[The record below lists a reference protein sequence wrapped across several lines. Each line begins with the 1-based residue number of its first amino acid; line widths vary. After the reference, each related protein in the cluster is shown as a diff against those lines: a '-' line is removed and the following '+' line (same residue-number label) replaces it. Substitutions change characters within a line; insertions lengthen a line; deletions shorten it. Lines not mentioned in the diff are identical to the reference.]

1 LTIGHLL
8 VLEQL
13 PRVPKQPNIL
23 DDSKLEGFMSAL
35 TSIFSWLGRFL
46 KKVRSIVLDLGTALV
61 VMFVVIAIIEAL
73 TASGPDVEDPSGK
86 ALLIDPAGTVVDQEV
101 FNSESLL
108 TTVTDAS
115 SIQIQTRDLIKL
127 IRAAAE
133 DDSIPAVVVD
143 FSSTGFAGPTTAI
156 NIAKELKALRD
167 SGKRVI
173 AFNDRLSTTSYLM
186 ASQASEVWVH
196 PVGSIS
202 VRGLGGMRNYNKD
215 LFENLKITIHNYSQG
230 DFKSAT
236 ETSWRSSMSENDR
249 MQREALLFPIWEEMK
264 SLMAEGRGIESDD
277 IQSFADNYVGFFGE
291 AAIGNIAYAQAN
303 NLIDGTK
310 SFPEFRKYMIE
321 EFGLDEEAETETY
334 KTISYAEYA
343 KQLTDDSADS
353 GNQIAVITA
362 EGVIREGEISQ
373 GVAGANGVVKQI
385 RKAHEDE
392 STKAIVF
399 RVNSPGGSIIASE
412 MMRDELL
419 AAKRKGIKVIVSMGD
434 YAASGGVYISTPA
447 DYIFAEPTTITG
459 SIGVAIALPT
469 LENAMD
475 YIGVNFD
482 GVVTSKHGGWDP
494 TQAIDDDLDKIF
506 ASWGSEAYDRFINF
520 VAESRSQTYDDI
532 KAIAGGRVWIATSAK
547 DIGLVDEIGGIDDAL
562 TYAASLAELEDYQ
575 VEYYG
580 QELSP
585 EEMILKELLE
595 QLDVSIGEPKVLS
608 ALDGIAR
615 LYDTFIDIHEPKAL
629 LTCKDCLV
637 DLD

>member
-1 LTIGHLL
+1 M
-8 VLEQL
+8 
-13 PRVPKQPNIL
+13 N
-23 DDSKLEGFMSAL
+23 AL
-35 TSIFSWLGRFL
+35 KSIFSWLGRFL
-46 KKVRSIVLDLGTALV
+46 EKARTVMLNLGTA
-61 VMFVVIAIIEAL
+61 FVLIFFTIIIIGAL
-73 TASGPDVEDPSGK
+73 TSSGPEAKDPSGRV
-86 ALLIDPAGTVVDQEV
+86 LFIDPVGTVVDQEV
-101 FNSESLL
+101 FNSDFLSQLGA
-108 TTVTDAS
+108 DS
-115 SIQIQTRDLIKL
+115 SMDQIQTRDLIQL

-133 DDSIPAVVVD
+133 DEEIPAVFID
-143 FSSTGFAGPTTAI
+143 FSATGFAGPTTAI
-156 NIAKELKALRD
+156 NIAKELKALRE

-173 AFNDRLSTTSYLM
+173 AMNDRLSTTSYLM
-186 ASQASEVWVH
+186 ASQASEIWVH

-215 LFENLKITIHNYSQG
+215 LFDNLKITIHNYSQG

-236 ETSWRSSMSENDR
+236 ETSWRSSMSDNDR
-249 MQREALLFPIWEEMK
+249 MQREALLYPIWDEMK

-277 IQSFADNYVGFFGE
+277 IQSFADGYVGFFGE

-303 NLIDGTK
+303 NIVDGTK
-310 SFPEFRKYMIE
+310 SFPEFRQYMIE

-334 KTISYAEYA
+334 KTISYNEYA
-343 KQLTDDSADS
+343 KQIDDELSQSD
-353 GNQIAVITA
+353 NHIAVITA
-362 EGVIREGEISQ
+362 EGAIMEGEITQ

-385 RKAHEDE
+385 RSAHEDKN
-392 STKAIVF
+392 TKAIVF

-412 MMRDELL
+412 MMRDELF
-419 AAKRKGIKVIVSMGD
+419 AAKEKGIDVIVSMGD

-506 ASWGSEAYDRFINF
+506 AGWGADAYDRFVSF
-520 VAESRSQTYDDI
+520 VAESRSQSYDDI
-532 KAIAGGRVWIATSAK
+532 KKIAGGRVWIATSAEEL
-547 DIGLVDEIGGIDDAL
+547 GLVDEIGNIDDAIA
-562 TYAASLAELEDYQ
+562 YAANIAELEDYQ

-585 EEMILKELLE
+585 EELIIKELLE
-595 QLDVSIGEPKVLS
+595 NFDVSLGEPKVLS
-608 ALDGIAR
+608 ALNGLADFYETLTGIQ
-615 LYDTFIDIHEPKAL
+615 EPKAL

-637 DLD
+637 ELD

>member
-1 LTIGHLL
+1 MNT
-8 VLEQL
+8 V
-13 PRVPKQPNIL
+13 K
-23 DDSKLEGFMSAL
+23 A
-35 TSIFSWLGRFL
+35 IFSWIGRFL
-46 KKVRSIVLDLGTALV
+46 QKVRTILLDFGTALV
-61 VMFVVIAIIEAL
+61 VIFLAMAIIGAL
-73 TASGPDVEDPSGK
+73 TSSEPEVVDPSGRV
-86 ALLIDPAGTVVDQEV
+86 LFINPQGMVVDQEV

-108 TTVTDAS
+108 DVATDS
-115 SIQIQTRDLIKL
+115 SIEQIQTRDLIKL
-127 IRAAAE
+127 IRAAAQDE
-133 DDSIPAVVVD
+133 SIPAVFVD
-143 FSSTGFAGPTTAI
+143 FSSAGFAGPTTAI

-173 AFNDRLSTTSYLM
+173 AFSDRLSTASYLM

-202 VRGLGGMRNYNKD
+202 VRGIGGMRNYNKD
-215 LFENLKITIHNYSQG
+215 LLENLKITIHNYSQG

-236 ETSWRSSMSENDR
+236 EPSWRSDMSENDR
-249 MQREALLFPIWEEMK
+249 MQREALLFPIWDEMK
-264 SLMAEGRGIESDD
+264 ALMAEGRGIEPSD

-310 SFPEFRKYMIE
+310 SFPEFRQYMIE
-321 EFGLDEEAETETY
+321 EFGEDEEAETETY
-334 KTISYAEYA
+334 KTISSAEYA
-343 KQLTDDSADS
+343 KQIDDDLSESA
-353 GNQIAVITA
+353 NQIAVITA
-362 EGVIREGEISQ
+362 EGAISEGEISQ
-373 GVAGANGVVKQI
+373 GVAGADGIVQQI
-385 RKAHEDE
+385 RSAHEDE
-392 STKAIVF
+392 NTKVIVF

-419 AAKRKGIKVIVSMGD
+419 AAKRKGLKVVVSMGD

-469 LENAMD
+469 FENAMD

-494 TQAIDDDLDKIF
+494 TQAIDADLDKIF
-506 ASWGSEAYDRFINF
+506 AGWGAEAYDRFIAF
-520 VAESRSQTYDDI
+520 VAESRSQSYEDI

-547 DIGLVDEIGGIDDAL
+547 EIGLVDEIGGIEDAIA
-562 TYAASLAELEDYQ
+562 YAANLEGLDDYQ
-575 VEYYG
+575 VEYYR
-580 QELSP
+580 ETLSP
-585 EEMILKELLE
+585 EEMFLKELLE
-595 QLDVSIGEPKVLS
+595 NFDVSLTQPSVLS
-608 ALDGIAR
+608 ALDGIAE
-615 LYDTFIDIHEPKAL
+615 LYETLVDIKEPKAL

>member
-1 LTIGHLL
+1 M
-8 VLEQL
+8 
-13 PRVPKQPNIL
+13 N
-23 DDSKLEGFMSAL
+23 AL
-35 TSIFSWLGRFL
+35 KPIFSWLSRFL
-46 KKVRSIVLDLGTALV
+46 EKARIIMLNVGTA
-61 VMFVVIAIIEAL
+61 FVLIFFTIIIIGAL
-73 TASGPDVEDPSGK
+73 TSGPEVKDPSGRV
-86 ALLIDPAGTVVDQEV
+86 LLIDPKGTVVDQEV
-101 FNSESLL
+101 FNSDFLFNI
-108 TTVTDAS
+108 VTDS
-115 SIQIQTRDLIKL
+115 STDQIQTRDLIQL

-133 DDSIPAVVVD
+133 DEDIPAVFVD

-202 VRGLGGMRNYNKD
+202 VRGLGGMSPYQKE
-215 LFENLKITIHNYSQG
+215 FYENLKINIHNYSQG
-230 DFKSAT
+230 DFKSAVEPNT
-236 ETSWRSSMSENDR
+236 RTDMSENDR
-249 MQREALLFPIWEEMK
+249 MQREAILNPIWDEMK

-277 IQSFADNYVGFFGE
+277 IQSFADDYVAFIGE
-291 AAIGNIAYAQAN
+291 AAIGNIAYAKAN
-303 NLIDGTK
+303 NIIDGTK
-310 SFPEFRKYMIE
+310 SFPEFRQYMIE

-334 KTISYAEYA
+334 KTISYNEYA
-343 KQLTDDSADS
+343 KQIDEDFSDSD
-353 GNQIAVITA
+353 NQIAVITA
-362 EGVIREGEISQ
+362 EGAIMEGDITQ
-373 GVAGANGVVKQI
+373 GVAGADGVVKQI
-385 RKAHEDE
+385 RSAYEDE
-392 STKAIVF
+392 NTKAIVF
-399 RVNSPGGSIIASE
+399 RVNSPGGSIIGSE

-419 AAKRKGIKVIVSMGD
+419 AAKRKGINVIVSMGD

-494 TQAIDDDLDKIF
+494 TQAINDDLDKIF
-506 ASWGSEAYDRFINF
+506 ASWGADAYDRFINF
-520 VAESRSQTYDDI
+520 VAESRSQSYEDI
-532 KAIAGGRVWIATSAK
+532 KEIAGGRIWIATSAK
-547 DIGLVDEIGGIDDAL
+547 EIGLVDEIGGIDDAI
-562 TYAASLAELEDYQ
+562 TYAANMAELEDYK

-580 QELSP
+580 
-585 EEMILKELLE
+585 EEFSLEERILKELLE
-595 QLDVSIGEPKVLS
+595 NFDVSLGEPKVLS
-608 ALDGIAR
+608 ALNGLASLYETLTGIQ
-615 LYDTFIDIHEPKAL
+615 EPKAL

>member
-1 LTIGHLL
+1 M
-8 VLEQL
+8 
-13 PRVPKQPNIL
+13 N
-23 DDSKLEGFMSAL
+23 AL
-35 TSIFSWLGRFL
+35 KSIFSWLGRFL
-46 KKVRSIVLDLGTALV
+46 EKARTVMLNLGTA
-61 VMFVVIAIIEAL
+61 FVLIFFTIIIIGAL
-73 TASGPDVEDPSGK
+73 TSSGPEVKDPSGRV
-86 ALLIDPAGTVVDQEV
+86 LFIDPVGTVVDQEV
-101 FNSESLL
+101 FNSDFLSQLGA
-108 TTVTDAS
+108 DS
-115 SIQIQTRDLIKL
+115 SMDQIQTRDLIQL

-133 DDSIPAVVVD
+133 DEEIPAVFID
-143 FSSTGFAGPTTAI
+143 FSATGFAGPTTAI
-156 NIAKELKALRD
+156 NIARELKALRE

-173 AFNDRLSTTSYLM
+173 AMNDRLSTTSYLM

-215 LFENLKITIHNYSQG
+215 LFDNLKITIHNYSQG

-236 ETSWRSSMSENDR
+236 ETSWRSSMSDNDR
-249 MQREALLFPIWEEMK
+249 MQREALLTPIWDEMK
-264 SLMAEGRGIESDD
+264 SLMAEGRGIESAD
-277 IQSFADNYVGFFGE
+277 IQSFADGYVGFFGE

-303 NLIDGTK
+303 NIIDGTK
-310 SFPEFRKYMIE
+310 SFPEFRQYMIE

-334 KTISYAEYA
+334 KTISYNEYA
-343 KQLTDDSADS
+343 KQIDDELSESD
-353 GNQIAVITA
+353 NHIAVITA
-362 EGVIREGEISQ
+362 EGVIMEGEITQ

-385 RKAHEDE
+385 RSAHEDE
-392 STKAIVF
+392 NTKAIVF

-412 MMRDELL
+412 MMRDELY
-419 AAKRKGIKVIVSMGD
+419 AAKEKGIDVIVSMGD

-494 TQAIDDDLDKIF
+494 TQAIDEDLDKIF
-506 ASWGSEAYDRFINF
+506 AGWGADAYDRFVSF
-520 VAESRSQTYDDI
+520 VAESRSKSYEDI

-547 DIGLVDEIGGIDDAL
+547 EIGLIDEIGGIDDAI
-562 TYAASLAELEDYQ
+562 TYAANMAELENYQ

-585 EEMILKELLE
+585 EELILKELLE
-595 QLDVSIGEPKVLS
+595 NFDVSLGEPKVLS
-608 ALDGIAR
+608 ALNGLVDFYET
-615 LYDTFIDIHEPKAL
+615 LTDIQEPKAL
-629 LTCKDCLV
+629 LTCKNCLI

>member
-1 LTIGHLL
+1 MNMLKTIASL
-8 VLEQL
+8 V
-13 PRVPKQPNIL
+13 
-23 DDSKLEGFMSAL
+23 S
-35 TSIFSWLGRFL
+35 RFL
-46 KKVRSIVLDLGTALV
+46 KKVRVIVLDLGTALV
-61 VMFVVIAIIEAL
+61 LVFVASAIFGAVTSSE
-73 TASGPDVEDPSGK
+73 SDDKDVSDRVLFINPE
-86 ALLIDPAGTVVDQEV
+86 GTVVDQEV
-101 FNSESLL
+101 FNSDLFSA
-108 TTVTDAS
+108 VNADAS
-115 SIQIQTRDLIKL
+115 ADQIQTRDLLKL
-127 IRAAAE
+127 IKAAGE
-133 DDSIPAVVVD
+133 DDEIPAVVID
-143 FSSTGFAGPTTAI
+143 FSSTSFAGPTTAI
-156 NIAKELKALRD
+156 NVAKELQALRA

-186 ASQASEVWVH
+186 ASQASEIWVH

-202 VRGLGGMRNYNKD
+202 IRGLGGMRNYNKD

-236 ETSWRSSMSENDR
+236 ESSWRSDMSDNDR
-249 MQREALLFPIWEEMK
+249 MQREALLFPIWDEMK
-264 SLMAEGRGIESDD
+264 SLMAQGRGIEPTD
-277 IQSFADNYVGFFGE
+277 IQSFADDYIGFFGE
-291 AAIGNIAYAQAN
+291 AAIGNIAYAEAN
-303 NLIDGTK
+303 NIIDGTK
-310 SFPEFRKYMIE
+310 SFPEFRQYMIQ

-334 KTISYAEYA
+334 KTISYSEYA
-343 KQLTDDSADS
+343 KQLDEDFSDSD
-353 GNQIAVITA
+353 NQIAVITA
-362 EGVIREGEISQ
+362 EGAIMEGDIAQ

-385 RKAHEDE
+385 RSAYEDE
-392 STKAIVF
+392 DTKAIVF

-494 TQAIDDDLDKIF
+494 TQAIDDDLDRIF
-506 ASWGSEAYDRFINF
+506 ESWGADAYDRFINF
-520 VAESRSQTYDDI
+520 VADSRSQSYTDI
-532 KAIAGGRVWIATSAK
+532 KKIAGGRVWIATDAK
-547 DIGLVDEIGGIDDAL
+547 EIGLVDEIGGIDSAISH
-562 TYAASLAELEDYQ
+562 AAKLAELEDYQ
-575 VEYYG
+575 VEYFG

-585 EEMILKELLE
+585 EEVILKELL
-595 QLDVSIGEPKVLS
+595 QNLDVSFGEPRVLS
-608 ALDGIAR
+608 ALEGVAT
-615 LYDTFIDIHEPKAL
+615 LYETLIDIKEPKAF

>member
-1 LTIGHLL
+1 MNTI
-8 VLEQL
+8 
-13 PRVPKQPNIL
+13 K
-23 DDSKLEGFMSAL
+23 A
-35 TSIFSWLGRFL
+35 IFSWIGRFL
-46 KKVRSIVLDLGTALV
+46 QKVRTILLDFGTALV
-61 VMFVVIAIIEAL
+61 VIFLAMAIIGAL
-73 TASGPDVEDPSGK
+73 TSSEPEVVDPSGRV
-86 ALLIDPAGTVVDQEV
+86 LFINPQGVVVDQEV

-108 TTVTDAS
+108 DVATDS
-115 SIQIQTRDLIKL
+115 SIEQIQTRDLIKL
-127 IRAAAE
+127 IRAAAQDE
-133 DDSIPAVVVD
+133 SIPAVFVD
-143 FSSTGFAGPTTAI
+143 FSSAGFAGPTTAI

-173 AFNDRLSTTSYLM
+173 AFSDRLSTASYLM

-202 VRGLGGMRNYNKD
+202 VRGIGGMRNYNKD
-215 LFENLKITIHNYSQG
+215 LLENLKITIHNYSQG

-236 ETSWRSSMSENDR
+236 EPSWRSDMSENDR
-249 MQREALLFPIWEEMK
+249 MQREALLFPIWDEMK
-264 SLMAEGRGIESDD
+264 ALMAEGRGIEPSD

-310 SFPEFRKYMIE
+310 SFPEFRQYMIE
-321 EFGLDEEAETETY
+321 EFGEDEEAETETY
-334 KTISYAEYA
+334 KTISSAEYA
-343 KQLTDDSADS
+343 EQIDDDLSESA
-353 GNQIAVITA
+353 NQIAVITA
-362 EGVIREGEISQ
+362 EGAISEGEISQ
-373 GVAGANGVVKQI
+373 GVAGADGIVQQI
-385 RKAHEDE
+385 RSAHENE
-392 STKAIVF
+392 NTKVIVF

-419 AAKRKGIKVIVSMGD
+419 AAKRKGLKVVVSMGD

-469 LENAMD
+469 FENAMD

-494 TQAIDDDLDKIF
+494 TQAIDEDLDKIF
-506 ASWGSEAYDRFINF
+506 AGWGAEAYDRFIAF
-520 VAESRSQTYDDI
+520 VAESRSQSYEDI

-547 DIGLVDEIGGIDDAL
+547 EIGLVDEIGGIQDAIA
-562 TYAASLAELEDYQ
+562 YAANLEGLDDYQ
-575 VEYYG
+575 IEYYR
-580 QELSP
+580 ETLSP
-585 EEMILKELLE
+585 EEMFLKELLE
-595 QLDVSIGEPKVLS
+595 NFDVSLAQPSVLS
-608 ALDGIAR
+608 ALDGVAE
-615 LYDTFIDIHEPKAL
+615 LYETLVDIKEPKAL